1 MSEKRVTS
9 EFIANLIQ
17 LRDEMEK
24 KKVQKSTMRINQFQV
39 MPMSKR
45 PLHKQVI
52 MGHMPIY

>member
-24 KKVQKSTMRINQFQV
+24 KKVQKSTMSVN
-39 MPMSKR
+39 
-45 PLHKQVI
+45 
-52 MGHMPIY
+52 